1 MRALSA
7 RGENAY
13 ARHVRRRRRSRS
25 SRRSSLVGGPHA
37 RCRRDWR
44 SRRSTRAPSS
54 TSYETSDKWITSD
67 ANHRRV
73 RHRASPARPPQLP
86 TPTPPRPV
94 LQGPLDSWLSA
105 SSVQVEVDKAAK
117 LLALAETPIKIAAG
131 AGSRPLARMPARPLA
146 CPTARM
152 PARPCSA
159 VRCCV
164 MLCRTVLMRV
174 RVVVC
179 VRGAWC
185 G

>member
-73 RHRASPARPPQLP
+73 RHRTSPARPPQLP

-105 SSVQVEVDKAAK
+105 SSVQAEVDK
-117 LLALAETPIKIAAG
+117 TPIKIASQVQDHTRSLACPPVCSL
-131 AGSRPLARMPARPLA
+131 ACPPARWHVRLPVCPLARAV
-146 CPTARM
+146 
-152 PARPCSA
+152 PCGA
-159 VRCCV
+159 V
-164 MLCRTVLMRV
+164 
-174 RVVVC
+174 
-179 VRGAWC
+179 
-185 G
+185 

>member
-105 SSVQVEVDKAAK
+105 SSVQAEVDKAAK
-117 LLALAETPIKIAAG
+117 LLALAETPIKIASQVQDHAR
-131 AGSRPLARMPARPLA
+131 SARMPARPLA
-146 CPTARM
+146 FP
-152 PARPCSA
+152 PARSHARLLVCPLARAVPCSA
-159 VRCCV
+159 V
-164 MLCRTVLMRV
+164 
-174 RVVVC
+174 
-179 VRGAWC
+179 
-185 G
+185 